1 MQQHSS
7 PPFWQQLIPFMPF
20 VLWGSGMVVMK
31 GPLAAASPMFI
42 ATMRLLP
49 AGLIVLMAMWVAQEW
64 LGFERKDL
72 VPKGWKAWVWVI
84 AFGIID
90 GALFE
95 GFLIEGLQ
103 DTGAGLGSVLIDTQP
118 IAVAVMAAVFYG
130 EHIGWL
136 GWLAMAC
143 GISGIITIGLAPEW
157 GASGLLLSDVTLS
170 SGTVL
175 MLLAALS
182 MAIATVMMR
191 QIQKYVDPIVATGWH
206 MLVGSVPLILWSLKT
221 ETHQW
226 DQLAPGAWW
235 GVVYIAFFTSA
246 LAYALFFYCASRENL
261 TQFSSLT
268 FLTPV
273 FALLLGNIFLHETLT
288 NVQWL
293 GAAVTLASVYCI
305 HQRESIVDRLRFGER
320 SQGEGFANE
329 NLTNDNQATD
339 EEMAREPVEIG
350 QSVSR

>member
-1 MQQHSS
+1 MQPSTS
-7 PPFWQQLIPFMPF
+7 APSRWQALIPFMPF

-31 GPLAAASPMFI
+31 GPLAAASPMFV

-49 AGLIVLMAMWVAQEW
+49 AGIIVLVAMWIAQTW
-64 LGFERKDL
+64 LGFERRSL
-72 VPKGWKAWVWVI
+72 IPRGWKAWAWVI

-118 IAVAVMAAVFYG
+118 IAVAVMAAAFYG
-130 EHIGWL
+130 EQIGLL
-136 GWLAMAC
+136 GWLAMLTGVL
-143 GISGIITIGLAPEW
+143 GIATIGVAPEW
-157 GASGLLLSDVTLS
+157 GPSGLVLSEISISTGNL
-170 SGTVL
+170 L

-182 MAIATVMMR
+182 MAVATVMMR

-206 MLVGSVPLILWSLKT
+206 MLVGSVPLILWSLQT

-226 DQLAPGAWW
+226 DRLAPEAWW
-235 GVVYIAFFTSA
+235 GVVYIAVFTSA

-273 FALLLGNIFLHETLT
+273 FALLLGSIFLQETLT
-288 NVQWL
+288 NVQWI
-293 GAAVTLASVYCI
+293 GVAVTLASVYCI
-305 HQRESIVDRLRFGER
+305 HQRESLTHWLLSWGQVER
-320 SQGEGFANE
+320 AANASDTAE
-329 NLTNDNQATD
+329 TEPIAD
-339 EEMAREPVEIG
+339 ELVPEPVEAG
-350 QSVSR
+350 R

>member
-1 MQQHSS
+1 
-7 PPFWQQLIPFMPF
+7 
-20 VLWGSGMVVMK
+20 MVVMK

-49 AGLIVLMAMWVAQEW
+49 AGVIVLAAMWVAQTW
-64 LGFERKDL
+64 LGFERRSL
-72 VPKGWKAWVWVI
+72 IPQGWNAWAWVI

-103 DTGAGLGSVLIDTQP
+103 ETGAGLGSVLIDTQP
-118 IAVAVMAAVFYG
+118 IAVAVMAATFYG
-130 EHIGWL
+130 ERIGGL
-136 GWLAMAC
+136 GWLAMLAGVL
-143 GISGIITIGLAPEW
+143 GIVTIGAAPEW
-157 GASGLLLSDVTLS
+157 GPSGLILSDISISTGTL
-170 SGTVL
+170 L

-182 MAIATVMMR
+182 MAVATVMMR

-206 MLVGSVPLILWSLKT
+206 MLVGSVPLIIWSLQT

-226 DQLAPGAWW
+226 DRLAPGAWW
-235 GVVYIAFFTSA
+235 GIVYIAVFTSA

-273 FALLLGNIFLHETLT
+273 FALLLGSIFLQESLT
-288 NVQWL
+288 NVQWA
-293 GAAVTLASVYCI
+293 GVAVTLASVYCI
-305 HQRESIVDRLRFGER
+305 HQREPLTRWLQSWGTPKSARDTDLSIAETEPLADER
-320 SQGEGFANE
+320 VP
-329 NLTNDNQATD
+329 
-339 EEMAREPVEIG
+339 EPVEAG
-350 QSVSR
+350 R

>member
-1 MQQHSS
+1 MQSS
-7 PPFWQQLIPFMPF
+7 TSAPSRWQALIPFMPF

-31 GPLAAASPMFI
+31 GPLGEASPMFI

-49 AGLIVLMAMWVAQEW
+49 AGIIVLAAMWFAQTW
-64 LGFERKDL
+64 LGFEQRSL
-72 VPKGWKAWVWVI
+72 VPQGWKAWAWVI
-84 AFGIID
+84 AFGIVD

-118 IAVAVMAAVFYG
+118 IAVAVMAAAFYG
-130 EHIGWL
+130 EHIGGL
-136 GWLAMAC
+136 GWLAMLTGVL
-143 GISGIITIGLAPEW
+143 GIVTIGIAPEW
-157 GASGLLLSDVTLS
+157 GPNGLLLSDIAVST
-170 SGTVL
+170 GTVL

-182 MAIATVMMR
+182 MAVATVMMR

-206 MLVGSVPLILWSLKT
+206 MLVGSVPLILWSLQT

-226 DQLAPGAWW
+226 DRLAPSAWW
-235 GVVYIAFFTSA
+235 GVAYIAMFTSA

-273 FALLLGNIFLHETLT
+273 FALLLGSIFLQETLT
-288 NVQWL
+288 NVQWAGVL
-293 GAAVTLASVYCI
+293 VTLASVYCI
-305 HQRESIVDRLRFGER
+305 HQRES
-320 SQGEGFANE
+320 
-329 NLTNDNQATD
+329 LTNRLLSWGQQET
-339 EEMAREPVEIG
+339 EEIAADDTAKTEPHADDLVPKPVEIG
-350 QSVSR
+350 R